1 MTEYVT
7 AWVDD
12 LPDLKRGE
20 EVVRCMDCEYAHHYH
35 PLDWRTGKPH
45 KTLEEWYCSW
55 HCNAE
60 GASEVDPD
68 GFCAW
73 GKRRAK

>member
-1 MTEYVT
+1 MTEYIYST
-7 AWVDD
+7 DGHEGHW
-12 LPDLKRGE
+12 LTGE
-20 EVVRCMDCEYAHHYH
+20 EIIRCRDCEYAHHYH

-45 KTLEEWYCSW
+45 ETVEEWECTW

-60 GASEVDPD
+60 GASEVEPD

-73 GKRRAK
+73 AKRRER